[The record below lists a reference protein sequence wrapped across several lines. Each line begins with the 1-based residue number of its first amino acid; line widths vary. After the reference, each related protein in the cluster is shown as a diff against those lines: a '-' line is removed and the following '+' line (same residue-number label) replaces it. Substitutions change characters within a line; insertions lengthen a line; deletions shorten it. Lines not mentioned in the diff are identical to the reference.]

1 MIIPNIFINLYNNI
15 YFFFIGSV
23 STLLCLITN
32 LYLYLYIYF
41 RSSKSNIDKLEGQV
55 KYLNVYKPKGKYD
68 FIKGKIVNWNVHYSC
83 DFYNCNRLIE
93 ILKFLKKE
101 KAEVYVI
108 QEFLN
113 LSFINNRDLIDYMK
127 EYLNIDNHIFVPIY
141 KYNNCS
147 YGNLILCQNPIL
159 ESKILNFKLYYY
171 KTKNICISIKTK
183 ANNKEIWINNTYFN
197 SDITGFLQKFQSTK
211 LLKHIEENEGEQLI
225 MGDFNSPSN
234 YKGINMLKKN
244 LIDISDKDGFNKTF
258 PSIYPTAKLDYVF
271 YYGKSDS
278 KSDCDNDSNIEMRI
292 DRNYYSDHLP
302 LIINFE

>member
-1 MIIPNIFINLYNNI
+1 MIISNIFIKLYNNI
-15 YFFFIGSV
+15 YFFLIGSI
-23 STLLCLITN
+23 SNTLCIITN
-32 LYLYLYIYF
+32 VYLYLYIYF
-41 RSSKSNIDKLEGQV
+41 RSSKRNIDKLEGQV
-55 KYLNVYKPKGKYD
+55 RYLNLFYQPKGKFD

-83 DFYNCNRLIE
+83 DFYNYNRLIE
-93 ILKFLKKE
+93 ILKFLKQE
-101 KAEVYVI
+101 KAEVYVV

-113 LSFINNRDLIDYMK
+113 LGFSNNRDLIDYMK
-127 EYLNIDNHIFVPIY
+127 EYLKIENHIFVPIY

-183 ANNKEIWINNTYFN
+183 VNNKEIWINNTYLN
-197 SDITGFLQKFQSTK
+197 SDITGYLQKYQSTK
-211 LLKHIEENEGEQLI
+211 LLKHLEENKGNQLI

-244 LIDISDKDGFNKTF
+244 LIDISDKDGFNKTY
-258 PSIYPTAKLDYVF
+258 PSIYPMAKLDYVF
-271 YYGKSDS
+271 YYGEEG
-278 KSDCDNDSNIEMRI
+278 NNIDMKI

>member
-1 MIIPNIFINLYNNI
+1 MIIPNNFIKLYNNI
-15 YFFFIGSV
+15 YFFLIGSISNV
-23 STLLCLITN
+23 LCLITN
-32 LYLYLYIYF
+32 VYLYLYIYF
-41 RSSKSNIDKLEGQV
+41 RSSKRNIDKLEGRV
-55 KYLNVYKPKGKYD
+55 RYLNLFCQPTGKFD

-83 DFYNCNRLIE
+83 DFYNYNRLIE
-93 ILKFLKKE
+93 ILKFLKQE

-113 LSFINNRDLIDYMK
+113 LGFSDNRDLIDNMK
-127 EYLNIDNHIFVPIY
+127 EYLNIKNHIFVPIY

-147 YGNLILCQNPIL
+147 YGNLILCQNSIL

-183 ANNKEIWINNTYFN
+183 VNNKEIWINNTYLN
-197 SDITGFLQKFQSTK
+197 SDITGYLQKYQSTK
-211 LLKHIEENEGEQLI
+211 LLKHLEENKGNQLI
-225 MGDFNSPSN
+225 MGDFNCPSN
-234 YKGINMLKKN
+234 YKGINMLKKK
-244 LIDISDKDGFNKTF
+244 LIDISDKDGFNKTY

-271 YYGKSDS
+271 YYGEEG
-278 KSDCDNDSNIEMRI
+278 NNIDMKI

>member
-1 MIIPNIFINLYNNI
+1 MIIPNYFIKIYNNI
-15 YFFFIGSV
+15 FFFFIGSI
-23 STLLCLITN
+23 SNTLCLITN
-32 LYLYLYIYF
+32 IYLYLYIYF
-41 RSSKSNIDKLEGQV
+41 RSSKRNIDKLKGQV
-55 KYLNVYKPKGKYD
+55 QYLNLFYQPKKE
-68 FIKGKIVNWNVHYSC
+68 FKKGKIVNWNVHYSC
-83 DFYNCNRLIE
+83 DFYNYNRLIE

-113 LSFINNRDLIDYMK
+113 LGFSDNRDLIDYMK
-127 EYLNIDNHIFVPIY
+127 EYLKIENHIFVPIY

-147 YGNLILCQNPIL
+147 YGNLILCQNTIL

-183 ANNKEIWINNTYFN
+183 VNNKEIWINNTYFN
-197 SDITGFLQKFQSTK
+197 SDITGYLQKYQSTK
-211 LLKHIEENEGEQLI
+211 LLKHLEENKGNQLI

-244 LIDISDKDGFNKTF
+244 LIDICDKDGFNKTY
-258 PSIYPTAKLDYVF
+258 PSIYPMAKLDYVF
-271 YYGKSDS
+271 YYGEEG
-278 KSDCDNDSNIEMRI
+278 NNINMKI

>member
-1 MIIPNIFINLYNNI
+1 MIILNNFINLYNNI
-15 YFFFIGSV
+15 YFFFIGSI

-41 RSSKSNIDKLEGQV
+41 RTSKSNIYKLEGQV
-55 KYLNVYKPKGKYD
+55 RYLNVLYKSKYD
-68 FIKGKIVNWNVHYSC
+68 FVKGKIVNWNVHYSC
-83 DFYNCNRLIE
+83 DFYNYNRLIE

-101 KAEVYVI
+101 NAEVYVI

-113 LSFINNRDLIDYMK
+113 LSFSDNRDLIDYMM
-127 EYLNIDNHIFVPIY
+127 EYLNIENYIFVPIY

-159 ESKILNFKLYYY
+159 KRKILNFKLLNY
-171 KTKNICISIKTK
+171 KTRNICISIKTK
-183 ANNKEIWINNTYFN
+183 VNNKEIWINNTYFN

-225 MGDFNSPSN
+225 MGDFNCPSN

-271 YYGKSDS
+271 YYGEGK
-278 KSDCDNDSNIEMRI
+278 NNIEMKI

-302 LIINFE
+302 LIIHFE